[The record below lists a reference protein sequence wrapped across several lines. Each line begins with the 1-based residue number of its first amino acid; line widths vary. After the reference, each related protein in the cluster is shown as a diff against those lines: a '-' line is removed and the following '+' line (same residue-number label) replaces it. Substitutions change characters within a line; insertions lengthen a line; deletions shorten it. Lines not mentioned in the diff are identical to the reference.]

1 MPIISDIQSK
11 EDDNSQD
18 IGAYGDFETE
28 NYLSEHSQENN
39 SGFSSGSKMEV
50 EIEPPMSGTSKL
62 DKYVWRLQLIYLKL
76 WMAMKLSVTTAFRR
90 HKDILEAG
98 NEIQAIYANLNL
110 IFYNMYN

>member
-28 NYLSEHSQENN
+28 NNLSEHLQENN
-39 SGFSSGSKMEV
+39 SGFSSGNKMEPEI

-62 DKYVWRLQLIYLKL
+62 DKYLWRLQLIYLKL

-98 NEIQAIYANLNL
+98 NEIQAIYA
-110 IFYNMYN
+110 IKI